1 MDVMAAV
8 IIAKLTKGRAAP
20 INARGDAVRRALKK
34 STVARE
40 NRSDLKNENKA
51 S

>member
-1 MDVMAAV
+1 MDVIEAI
-8 IIAKLTKGRAAP
+8 IIAKFTKERAAP
-20 INARGDAVRRALKK
+20 INARGDTVRRALKK

-40 NRSDLKNENKA
+40 NRSDVKNENKT